1 MKEIKFNI
9 IDWREY
15 NEEKIEDEASSEADM
30 TEDSDSPKK
39 KQYVGKYVI
48 ELFGRTEEDKSVYVK
63 VEDFTPYFFVE
74 IPRKWGKDENK
85 IKLFINFIKRK
96 VWNIYHDNLVA
107 WDVQKRNKL
116 YGFTG
121 GKQFLFLRLVFNNTI
136 SMRKFSYIFYNKL
149 KIPGLTKSPKMFKL
163 YESNLGAM
171 LRFMH
176 IQDLESTGW
185 VKINKF
191 SKIKP
196 KITNSD
202 ICISTFWKNIE
213 KYENDKISP
222 LKILS
227 FDIECTSKTGDF
239 PVATN
244 KDDKII
250 QIGSTISRYGCTDCY
265 YNNIITLGS
274 CDEIEGVDVI
284 SCKTEEEVLLKWQE
298 LINKQKPDIITGYN
312 IWGFDEKYIYERA
325 ELLGIRNYG
334 YFSKKLG
341 EQSKF
346 TTKVLSS
353 SALGDNNLRYY
364 DCKGIIQIDLLKV
377 IQRDYKLNSYKLDK
391 VAENFIK
398 GDVLSYNILEKNKKK
413 KKNNKIVSYTS
424 YYTELK
430 ITNIDDIN
438 KNNYIKIVV
447 DGEDYFE
454 DKKFKIIKT
463 DKDNDKI
470 YIKAKLDEEISK
482 SKISWG
488 LVKDDVKPQDIF
500 KLQEGTSKDRKKIA
514 EYCVMDCALCNRLI
528 AKLMIVT
535 NNIAMANVCSVPLSY
550 IFLRGQGIKTQS
562 LVAKACR
569 QLNHVIPNLN
579 YGYNKNNAVESGFEG
594 ATVFKPIIG
603 FYKRPIGVLDYA
615 SLYPSSMIMNNISHE
630 KLVDNPKYDNL
641 PDYEYN
647 DITYNETYEDIKG
660 EKQVRQKTCRFA
672 KNKDGKLGIIP
683 LILKNLL
690 SERKA
695 TKKEMKKE
703 TDKVKKGLLD
713 GKQLAL
719 KITANSVYGQCGA
732 STSTIYLKAIAASTT
747 ATGRYMLE
755 LARDYMENDF
765 PIIVK
770 NIYDALKKGDNKG
783 FNNILDKEL
792 KERNNQKF
800 IDIMKKQLIE
810 IFDNYTIKPKTM
822 YGDTDSVFIDYMVQD
837 KDGIDLV
844 TKQGLIYAINLGE
857 IAGVL
862 IKSRLRAPQDLE
874 YEKTFWPFCIMSKKR
889 YVGNKY
895 EFDPNKFKQN
905 SMGIV
910 LKRRDNANVVK
921 KIVGGMVDILLNE
934 IDIEKAIKFIK
945 TSLSDLLEGKYP
957 IKDFIT
963 TKTLKKTYKDRTRIV
978 HVCLADRM
986 YARDPGSAPQVNTR
1000 IPFVTVDVNEQEII
1014 NNKLDKMEKV
1024 LTELILG
1031 LNKDMNLKELRVVN
1045 KKIKIPEYSNKIT
1058 ILLNKG
1064 LHNLKKDTI
1073 IKKYIKYKS
1082 YTKDTKVSEIIEDIK
1097 NKISYSIKIYL
1108 NKKINN
1114 TFEKLNKINSLG
1126 IAITEIKEKV
1136 YEKIYYYLLIGIKEI
1151 PIEEIIHFTMKILEK
1166 KARVIQGD
1174 RVEHPDYIKENNL
1187 KVDYL
1192 FYITN
1197 QIMKPSIQFLSL
1209 LTDEAE
1215 DIFNKIIND
1224 EKEIRNLRNNKSKNK
1239 RRIKMLNK
1247 KNKKSIKIIDN
1258 WFKNENQT
1266 DSESGSSGTES
1277 NSDSESE
1284 EDKNIK
1290 KVRKVK
1296 KKSKFALFL

>member
-15 NEEKIEDEASSEADM
+15 NEEKLEENISSEQDTA
-30 TEDSDSPKK
+30 EDSETESQKK

-48 ELFGRTEEDKSVYVK
+48 EIFGRTEKDKSVYVK

-74 IPRKWGKDENK
+74 IPKKWGKDEKK
-85 IKLFINFIKRK
+85 IKLFLNFIKRK

-107 WDVQKRNKL
+107 WDIQKRNKL

-121 GKQFLFLRLVFNNTI
+121 GKQFSFLRLVFNNSI

-149 KIPGLTKSPKMFKL
+149 KIPGLTSSPKMFKL

-185 VKINKF
+185 VKISNYK
-191 SKIKP
+191 KIKS
-196 KITNSD
+196 KVTNSD

-227 FDIECTSKTGDF
+227 FDIECTSATGEF
-239 PVATN
+239 PVAS
-244 KDDKII
+244 KEKDKII
-250 QIGSTISRYGCTDCY
+250 QIGSTISRYGCTECY
-265 YNNIITLGS
+265 YKNIITLGS

-284 SCKTEEEVLLKWQE
+284 SCKTEKEVLLKWQE
-298 LINKQKPDIITGYN
+298 LINNKKPDIITGYN

-325 ELLGIRNYG
+325 ELLGVRNYG

-341 EQSKF
+341 ELSKF
-346 TTKVLSS
+346 TTKTLSS

-398 GDVLSYNILEKNKKK
+398 GDILTKDILESKKK
-413 KKNNKIVSYTS
+413 KKLS

-430 ITNIDDIN
+430 ITNIEDIN

-447 DGEDYFE
+447 NGEDYFE
-454 DKKFKIIKT
+454 DKKFKIIKVN
-463 DKDNDKI
+463 KEENKI
-470 YIKAKLDEEISK
+470 YIKGKLEVEESNM
-482 SKISWG
+482 SWG

-500 KLQEGTSKDRKKIA
+500 ELQKGTSKDRKKIA

-562 LVAKACR
+562 LVAKTCR
-569 QLNHVIPNLN
+569 QLNHVMPYLKYNNN
-579 YGYNKNNAVESGFEG
+579 YQAQTGFEG
-594 ATVFKPIIG
+594 ATVFKPILG
-603 FYKRPIGVLDYA
+603 FYKRPIAVLDYA

-647 DITYNETYEDIKG
+647 DITYNETYEGIDGDK
-660 EKQVRQKTCRFA
+660 KTRQKICRFA
-672 KNKDGKLGIIP
+672 KKKDGSLGIIP

-703 TDKVKKGLLD
+703 KDKDKKALLD

-747 ATGRYMLE
+747 ATGRFMLE

-770 NIYDALKKGDNKG
+770 NIYDAIKDKNEEKFNK
-783 FNNILDKEL
+783 ILDQEL
-792 KERNNQKF
+792 KERDNKKF
-800 IDIMKKQLIE
+800 IDMMKKQLTE
-810 IFDNYTIKPKTM
+810 IFDNYNIKPVTM
-822 YGDTDSVFIDYMVQD
+822 YGDTDSVFIDFFIQD

-862 IKSRLRAPQDLE
+862 IKSRLRQPQDLE

-934 IDIEKAIKFIK
+934 IDIEKAVKFMK
-945 TSLSDLLEGKYP
+945 TSLSNLLQGKYP

-963 TKTLKKTYKDRTRIV
+963 TKTLKKKYKDRTRIV

-1014 NNKLDKMEKV
+1014 NNKLDKIEKILREFIDILNKNLELKKMRV
-1024 LTELILG
+1024 SNLKIQTENYLEEISELIKEGPKKLIKNSIIKKFIKNKSYSLETKSSEIIDDLG
-1031 LNKDMNLKELRVVN
+1031 KRIKY
-1045 KKIKIPEYSNKIT
+1045 KIKI
-1058 ILLNKG
+1058 L
-1064 LHNLKKDTI
+1064 LKK
-1073 IKKYIKYKS
+1073 
-1082 YTKDTKVSEIIEDIK
+1082 
-1097 NKISYSIKIYL
+1097 KIDQ
-1108 NKKINN
+1108 
-1114 TFEKLNKINSLG
+1114 TFEKINKINSFG

-1136 YEKIYYYLLIGIKEI
+1136 LEKIYNYLIINTKDI
-1151 PIEEIIHFTMKILEK
+1151 QEEDIIFFTLKILEK
-1166 KARVIQGD
+1166 KTRVIQGD
-1174 RVEHPDYIKENNL
+1174 RVEHPDYIKEKNL
-1187 KVDYL
+1187 KIDFL

-1215 DIFNKIIND
+1215 DMFNNIINN
-1224 EKEIRNLRNNKSKNK
+1224 EKEIRKKRNTKSKDE
-1239 RRIKMLNK
+1239 RRIRLLNK
-1247 KNKKSIKIIDN
+1247 NNKKSSKVINK
-1258 WFKNENQT
+1258 WFHKQNQT

-1277 NSDSESE
+1277 ETE
-1284 EDKNIK
+1284 EDTEEEEEDREEKNK
-1290 KVRKVK
+1290 KIMIK
-1296 KKSKFALFL
+1296 KKSKFSLFI